1 VGLTFQGHTQTTLKE
16 GKVRTIVNNGDTL
29 IVMSVADAKKI
40 LIDVLDYEI
49 LDSLYQE
56 YKFKDSLN
64 TKRLGMKDSIIVK
77 LNKQI
82 VIKDEIIFNKDSII
96 DNTNETVKIKDEI
109 IADKDREIG
118 KQKRLKSLGFIGCV
132 VLPILVLFG
141 LR

>member
-1 VGLTFQGHTQTTLKE
+1 MFQGHTQTTSKE
-16 GKVRTIVNNGDTL
+16 GKVRTIVSNGDTL

-82 VIKDEIIFNKDSII
+82 ILKDEIISNKDTII
-96 DNTNETVKIKDEI
+96 ENNKKTVELKDSLLETKDKEIK
-109 IADKDREIG
+109 